1 MQSPPQTSRFIQ
13 LLATL
18 IQFSIVGLAGSIIPA
33 LLVALRYGLEVGG
46 EIWFLGAVLVGSY
59 FPLRFIISSR
69 LHGTGLN
76 FMPSV
81 LNVPLLMLAAIGFML
96 TIPFLWLMT
105 LLPMLVGLIMY
116 AYFGQS
122 VLLAL
127 LFALT
132 LQVINVYR
140 QVRDA
145 PAPDL
150 NIRFVTNFGDLS
162 RQLRQ
167 DNFIIDGDAL
177 SRDEPDDTPDV
188 IYHLPEQTSTPRT
201 LQHDD
206 EEIIII
212 DPDENHQQNQQ
223 D

>member
-1 MQSPPQTSRFIQ
+1 MQSPQQSSRLIQ
-13 LLATL
+13 ILATF
-18 IQFSIVGLAGSIIPA
+18 IQFSIVGLAGSMLPA
-33 LLVALRYGLEVGG
+33 LLAALRYGFEVGG
-46 EIWFLGAVLVGSY
+46 EVWLLGGVLVGSY
-59 FPLRFIISSR
+59 FPIRSLISSR

-81 LNVPLLMLAAIGFML
+81 LNIPLLVLAAIGFML
-96 TIPFLWLMT
+96 TIPFLWMVTFLPMVVGLMT
-105 LLPMLVGLIMY
+105 Y

-132 LQVINVYR
+132 LQVVNIYR

-145 PAPDL
+145 PAPDM
-150 NIRFVTNFGDLS
+150 NIRFVTNFQDLS
-162 RQLRQ
+162 RQFSQ
-167 DNFIIDGDAL
+167 DTITIDGDAVVH
-177 SRDEPDDTPDV
+177 DEPDDAPEV
-188 IYHLPEQTSTPRT
+188 IYQLPEQTSTPRT
-201 LQHDD
+201 LRHDD

-212 DPDENHQQNQQ
+212 DPDETNQHNQQ

>member
-1 MQSPPQTSRFIQ
+1 MQSPQQTSRLVQIM
-13 LLATL
+13 ATF
-18 IQFSIVGLAGSIIPA
+18 IQFSMVGLAGSVIPA
-33 LLVALRYGLEVGG
+33 LLVALRYGLEAGG
-46 EIWFLGAVLVGSY
+46 EVWLLGAVLVGSY
-59 FPLRFIISSR
+59 FPIRSLISSR

-81 LNVPLLMLAAIGFML
+81 LNIPLLVLAAIGFML

-105 LLPMLVGLIMY
+105 FLPMVVGLITY

-132 LQVINVYR
+132 LQVVNIYR

-145 PAPDL
+145 PAPDM
-150 NIRFVTNFGDLS
+150 NMRFVTNFQDVS
-162 RQLRQ
+162 RQFGQ
-167 DNFIIDGDAL
+167 DTITIDGDAV
-177 SRDEPDDTPDV
+177 SRDEPDDAPDV

-201 LQHDD
+201 LRHDN

-212 DPDENHQQNQQ
+212 DPDENTQHNQQ